1 MTSLSSKCTE
11 LKRKTL
17 LNFPSLVDLKVDE
30 DSVMVLYYAVVHH
43 CSMTSTASVLK
54 FSDPSRLPSPRAVS
68 SQAVYLS
75 VLHGSERPFCT
86 WHSPRRDHAPGAE
99 MSMTPALCL
108 VSSYFLFLL
117 LYLRLN
123 PLSVVV
129 TGIMYGL
136 VFDIVDGVFV
146 ARGQEDLY
154 RWPEA
159 LCIVRPL

>member
-1 MTSLSSKCTE
+1 
-11 LKRKTL
+11 
-17 LNFPSLVDLKVDE
+17 
-30 DSVMVLYYAVVHH
+30 
-43 CSMTSTASVLK
+43 
-54 FSDPSRLPSPRAVS
+54 
-68 SQAVYLS
+68 
-75 VLHGSERPFCT
+75 
-86 WHSPRRDHAPGAE
+86 